1 MEMSRNSPVSTLELW
16 LITSLVTKLRALSAT
31 SVEKGNDK
39 AVHWHLFQCYIGD
52 DSEVICLT
60 APNFCNEHILCANVL
75 SQWLKLSCILVISC
89 WIVQYFALVAGIQ
102 RFQVTMFGYLNGSF
116 GPSNN
121 RITGQIRGDW
131 ARAYGQ
137 PVSWEFKN

>member
-31 SVEKGNDK
+31 SAE
-39 AVHWHLFQCYIGD
+39 HWHLFQRYTGD

-75 SQWLKLSCILVISC
+75 SQ
-89 WIVQYFALVAGIQ
+89 
-102 RFQVTMFGYLNGSF
+102 
-116 GPSNN
+116 
-121 RITGQIRGDW
+121 
-131 ARAYGQ
+131 
-137 PVSWEFKN
+137 